1 MKIWSMAGAIVL
13 LASVTGQAWGLRAT
27 DHNTPPPVPSV
38 LDGVFQRYNPFRPSG
53 GPYPYLRPG
62 EKLWVDVSISQ
73 QLVYILNGSR
83 VIYIMATSSGM
94 ESIPGDESPL
104 GVYHIQ
110 HKRGTWFY
118 APQYKEGAAYWVS
131 WLGNGVYLFHS
142 VPMDEHHHVL
152 PEVSASLLH
161 EASHGCF
168 HLTVP
173 DARWFYEH
181 VPYKATLV
189 VEQAPVWLSRGFLV
203 DPSADQR
210 HAIEE
215 TSDFGNR

>member
-1 MKIWSMAGAIVL
+1 MKIRIGAGALIL
-13 LASVTGQAWGLRAT
+13 FTILGGAAWGLRAT

-38 LDGVFQRYNPFRPSG
+38 LDGIYQKYDPFRPSG

-73 QLVYILNGSR
+73 QLVYILNGER

-94 ESIPGDESPL
+94 ESLAGDESPL

-118 APQYKEGAAYWVS
+118 APQYQEGAAYWVS

-142 VPMDEHHHVL
+142 VPMDVHHRVL
-152 PEVSASLLH
+152 PKVSAALLH

-181 VPYKATLV
+181 IPYKTTVV
-189 VEQAPVWLSRGFLV
+189 VEQEPVWLSRGIIV
-203 DPSADQR
+203 SPSADQR
-210 HAIEE
+210 RAIEE
-215 TSDFGNR
+215 TISFDNR